1 MHNADRVMTRRDL
14 TTTEMQTMAIT
25 PGMVT
30 GDNISKLS
38 ARVSFKGIAKVINV
52 MAMAVDATTEGGL
65 TGVGFPGSG

>member
-1 MHNADRVMTRRDL
+1 
-14 TTTEMQTMAIT
+14 MAIT